1 MNKSSKKFDIQ
12 TNNFIKDRVIVNFI
26 LSHSQKPSIDF
37 FKIKIP
43 SFLDIIDTIV
53 EEENCIYK
61 EQIFKRNKINMEENE
76 KVWEYISFPTF
87 EFSTLKDQNFEFIH
101 SIVFFFHFFG
111 IYTEK

>member
-43 SFLDIIDTIV
+43 SFLDIIDTKV

-76 KVWEYISFPTF
+76 KVWDI
-87 EFSTLKDQNFEFIH
+87 
-101 SIVFFFHFFG
+101 FHFRLLNFQH
-111 IYTEK
+111 